1 MKILIISGPS
11 LSMLGQRQP
20 EIYGTSTL
28 DDCVNEVRSVL
39 GSAEII
45 HVSSNSESEL
55 IDAVLAN
62 RFVDGTI
69 INAGALTHYSWSL
82 RDALAQMAG
91 PKVEVHVSNPLA
103 RESFRHT
110 STLAAVVNGTIAGF
124 GTGSYRLAAMWL
136 NERIT
141 TIS

>member
-124 GTGSYRLAAMWL
+124 GTGSSRLAAMWL

-141 TIS
+141 ATS

>member
-20 EIYGTSTL
+20 EIYGTATL

-39 GSAEII
+39 SAAEIV

-62 RFVDGTI
+62 RFVDGAI

-82 RDALAQMAG
+82 RDALAQMTG

-124 GTGSYRLAAMWL
+124 GTGSYRLAATWL
-136 NERIT
+136 KDRMSAT
-141 TIS
+141 S

>member
-28 DDCVNEVRSVL
+28 DDCVNEVRSIL

-141 TIS
+141 ATS

>member
-1 MKILIISGPS
+1 MKILLISGPS
-11 LSMLGQRQP
+11 LSMLGHRQP

-82 RDALAQMAG
+82 RDALA
-91 PKVEVHVSNPLA
+91 KVI
-103 RESFRHT
+103 R
-110 STLAAVVNGTIAGF
+110 
-124 GTGSYRLAAMWL
+124 
-136 NERIT
+136 
-141 TIS
+141 

>member
-141 TIS
+141 ATS

>member
-1 MKILIISGPS
+1 MKIMIISGPN
-11 LSMLGQRQP
+11 LSMLGERQP
-20 EIYGTSTL
+20 EIYGFATL

-39 GSAEII
+39 PSADIL
-45 HVSSNSESEL
+45 HVRSNSESEL
-55 IDAVLAN
+55 IDAILSH

-82 RDALAQMAG
+82 RDALAQMTG

-103 RESFRHT
+103 RETFRHT

-124 GTGSYRLAAMWL
+124 GTGSYRLAATWL
-136 NERIT
+136 KDRIT
-141 TIS
+141 ITE